1 MCHKTYTPY
10 SWKKK
15 NILKL
20 LIKFIYYPIF
30 TNRRL
35 EYLKKML
42 SGLYI
47 GLFRY
52 GLKK

>member
-1 MCHKTYTPY
+1 MRRVCVCG
-10 SWKKK
+10 
-15 NILKL
+15 LKL

-42 SGLYI
+42 SGLFV

-52 GLKK
+52 GLKKQK